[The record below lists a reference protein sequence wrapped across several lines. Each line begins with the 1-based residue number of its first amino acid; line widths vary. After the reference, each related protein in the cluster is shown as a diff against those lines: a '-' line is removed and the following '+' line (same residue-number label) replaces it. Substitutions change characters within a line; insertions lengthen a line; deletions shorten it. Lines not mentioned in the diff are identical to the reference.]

1 MIIKKVILNNIRSYF
16 NAELDIPPGS
26 LLLAGNIGSGKST
39 ILMAIDFALFGI
51 RRGELSGAS
60 LLRNGEDKGRVELH
74 FEIDGSNVIINRGL
88 KRGKTGVTQ
97 DSGFISINGE
107 EKKGTP
113 IELKQQIL
121 ELLNYPKEA
130 LTKNDLLYRYTVYTS
145 QEQMKQIL
153 TCDKEDRLNT
163 LRKVFG
169 IDKYKRIS
177 ENAKIV
183 ISKLKDKRKELAGY
197 ISDLV
202 EKRDSEK
209 AKKLELL
216 EFELKLNELIPKI
229 ENSNLNVQN
238 KKEKVSLV
246 ERKIQEINNLK
257 KEVELLELKF
267 KHLEEQKQRN
277 SNEIN
282 QLDEAITKFEKIEI
296 KEDLALHI
304 ENKKKEILEM
314 DNSLN
319 EIRNL
324 IQELKVK
331 KLHSED
337 KKKKVSD
344 LNNCPTCFQEVSSE
358 HKSKIIEEETN
369 KLNALNLK
377 YEINEKKESK
387 LNSLKSKL
395 NEDLENLR
403 EEEKLILVAK
413 SKLREFDE
421 KIVKK
426 KKLEEQLLNL
436 DKDAK
441 EVQLVK
447 ETKLLELKQFD
458 NFDLEFSNAKE
469 DLDKAL
475 DEHRNLDVLKAELS
489 TSCNM
494 LKNIIESLEK
504 EITNKEAARKNFEHI
519 SSLQSWLND
528 QFIPLMGNMEKH
540 IMFKVHEDFSSL
552 FSKWFSML
560 IENNSMEV
568 KLDNEFTPVIE
579 QNGYE
584 TDYDFLSGGEKTGAA
599 LAYRLALNQ
608 VINNIMS
615 SIKTR
620 SILILDE
627 PTDGFSAE
635 QLDNM
640 RSVLDELS
648 IGQIIIVSHEPKIE
662 SFVENVI
669 KFEKNEHISKVL

>member
-1 MIIKKVILNNIRSYF
+1 MIIKKVVLDNIRSYL
-16 NAELDIPPGS
+16 NAEIDIPPGS

-74 FEIDGSNVIINRGL
+74 FDIDGKNVVINRGL
-88 KRGKTGVTQ
+88 KRSKTSVIQ
-97 DSGFISINGE
+97 DSGFISIDDE

-113 IELKQQIL
+113 IELKQHIL
-121 ELLNYPKEA
+121 DMLNYPKEA

-202 EKRDSEK
+202 NKRDSEK
-209 AKKLELL
+209 AKKEELL
-216 EFELKLNELIPKI
+216 EFELKLKNLTPKL
-229 ENSNLNVQN
+229 ESSNLNVKN
-238 KKEKVSLV
+238 KKENISLIEKKM
-246 ERKIQEINNLK
+246 ERIRELK
-257 KEVELLELKF
+257 KEIELADLKL
-267 KHLEEQKQRN
+267 KHLYEQKQRN
-277 SNEIN
+277 SEEIK
-282 QLDEAITKFEKIEI
+282 QLDAVITNFKKVEI
-296 KEDLALHI
+296 KEDLHLHI
-304 ENKKKEILEM
+304 ENKKKDILELE
-314 DNSLN
+314 NSLT

-331 KLHSED
+331 KLHAED
-337 KKKKVSD
+337 KKSKISE

-358 HKSKIIEEETN
+358 HKINIIEEETF
-369 KLNALNLK
+369 KLNDLTLK
-377 YEINEKKESK
+377 YK
-387 LNSLKSKL
+387 LNGEKEQELNALKSKL
-395 NEDLENLR
+395 NEDLDKLR
-403 EEEKLILVAK
+403 EEEKLILVAQ

-421 KIVKK
+421 KINKK
-426 KKLEEQLLNL
+426 KSLEEQLSSI
-436 DKDAK
+436 DKESKDLQFK
-441 EVQLVK
+441 K
-447 ETKLLELKQFD
+447 DSKLLGLKQFE
-458 NFDLEFSNAKE
+458 NFDAEFSNAKE

-475 DEHRNLDVLKAELS
+475 DGHRTLEVLKAELD
-489 TSCNM
+489 TSCRM
-494 LKNIIESLEK
+494 LKTVIESLEK
-504 EITNKEAARKNFEHI
+504 EIANKEAARKNFEHI
-519 SSLQSWLND
+519 SSLQTWLND

-540 IMFKVHEDFSSL
+540 IMFRVHEDFSSL

-560 IENNSMEV
+560 IENDSMEV
-568 KLDNEFTPVIE
+568 KLDNEFTPLIE

-620 SILILDE
+620 SIIILDE
-627 PTDGFSAE
+627 PTDGFSSE

-640 RSVLDELS
+640 RAVLDELS

-669 KFEKNEHISKVL
+669 RFEKNEHISKVL

>member
-1 MIIKKVILNNIRSYF
+1 MIIKKVVLENIRSYL
-16 NAELDIPPGS
+16 NTELDIPAGS

-74 FEIDGSNVIINRGL
+74 FEIDGKDVVINRGL
-88 KRGKTGVTQ
+88 KRSKTGVTQ
-97 DSGFISINGE
+97 DSGFISIDNE

-113 IELKQQIL
+113 IELKQHIL
-121 ELLNYPKEA
+121 DMLNYPKEA

-202 EKRDSEK
+202 NKRDSEK
-209 AKKLELL
+209 AKKEELL
-216 EFELKLNELIPKI
+216 EFELKLKNLTPKL
-229 ENSNLNVQN
+229 ESSNLNVKN
-238 KKEKVSLV
+238 KKENISLIEKKM
-246 ERKIQEINNLK
+246 ERIRELK
-257 KEVELLELKF
+257 KEIELADLKL
-267 KHLEEQKQRN
+267 KHLYEQKQRN
-277 SNEIN
+277 SEEIK
-282 QLDEAITKFEKIEI
+282 QLDAVITNFKKVEI
-296 KEDLALHI
+296 KEDLHLHI
-304 ENKKKEILEM
+304 ENKKKDILELE
-314 DNSLN
+314 NSLT

-331 KLHSED
+331 KLHAED
-337 KKKKVSD
+337 KKSKISE

-358 HKSKIIEEETN
+358 HKINIIEEETF
-369 KLNALNLK
+369 KLNDLTLK
-377 YEINEKKESK
+377 YK
-387 LNSLKSKL
+387 LNGEKEQELNALKSKL
-395 NEDLENLR
+395 NEDLDKLR
-403 EEEKLILVAK
+403 EEEKLILVAQ

-421 KIVKK
+421 KINKK
-426 KKLEEQLLNL
+426 KSLEEQLSSI
-436 DKDAK
+436 DKESKDLQFK
-441 EVQLVK
+441 K
-447 ETKLLELKQFD
+447 DSKLLGLKQFE
-458 NFDLEFSNAKE
+458 NFDAEFSNAKE

-475 DEHRNLDVLKAELS
+475 DGHRTLEVLKAELD
-489 TSCNM
+489 TSCRM
-494 LKNIIESLEK
+494 LKTVIESLEK
-504 EITNKEAARKNFEHI
+504 EIANKEAARKNFEHI
-519 SSLQSWLND
+519 SSLQTWLND

-540 IMFKVHEDFSSL
+540 IMFRVHEDFSSL

-560 IENNSMEV
+560 IENDSMEV
-568 KLDNEFTPVIE
+568 KLDNEFTPLIE

-620 SILILDE
+620 SIIILDE
-627 PTDGFSAE
+627 PTDGFSSE

-640 RSVLDELS
+640 RAVLDELS

-669 KFEKNEHISKVL
+669 RFEKNEHISKVL

>member
-1 MIIKKVILNNIRSYF
+1 MIIKKVVLENIRSYL
-16 NAELDIPPGS
+16 NAELELPEGS

-39 ILMAIDFALFGI
+39 MLMAIDFALFGI

-60 LLRNGEDKGRVELH
+60 LLRNGEEKGRVELH
-74 FEIDGSNVIINRGL
+74 FEIDGNNVAISRGL
-88 KRGKTGVTQ
+88 KRGKRGVSQ

-121 ELLNYPKEA
+121 DLLNYPKEA

-177 ENAKIV
+177 ENTKIV
-183 ISKLKDKRKELAGY
+183 ISRLKDRRKELTGY
-197 ISDLV
+197 ISDLA
-202 EKRDSEK
+202 EKRDAEK
-209 AKKLELL
+209 AKKTELM
-216 EFELKLNELIPKI
+216 EFEAKLKELNPRI
-229 ENSNLNVQN
+229 EDSNLNVKH
-238 KKEKVSLV
+238 KKEKVSQV
-246 ERKIQEINNLK
+246 EKKIEEIRDVK
-257 KEVELLELKF
+257 KDIEMAEMKAR
-267 KHLEEQKQRN
+267 HLEEQKQRN
-277 SNEIN
+277 FNEIR
-282 QLDEAITKFEKIEI
+282 QIEEAINKFDKAEI
-296 KEDLALHI
+296 KEDLALHL
-304 ENKKKEILEM
+304 EKKKKEIAEV
-314 DNSLN
+314 DNELSYA
-319 EIRNL
+319 RNI
-324 IQELKVK
+324 IQELKIK
-331 KLHSED
+331 KLHAED
-337 KKKKVSD
+337 KKSKVSE

-358 HKSKIIEEETN
+358 HKSKIIEEESN
-369 KLNALNLK
+369 KLKAISLK
-377 YEINEKKESK
+377 YEINEKKEQELVAK
-387 LNSLKSKL
+387 KSKL
-395 NEDLENLR
+395 NEELDNLR
-403 EEEKLILVAK
+403 EEEKASLVARA
-413 SKLREFDE
+413 KLKEFEE
-421 KIVKK
+421 KNSKK
-426 KKLEEQLLNL
+426 KELEEQLLNL
-436 DKDAK
+436 DKELK
-441 EVQLVK
+441 EVQLNR
-447 ETKLLELKQFD
+447 ESKLLELKKFD
-458 NFDLEFSNAKE
+458 GLDSEFKDAKLE
-469 DLDKAL
+469 LDKAM
-475 DEHRNLDVLKAELS
+475 DKHRKLEVVKAELD

-494 LKNIIESLEK
+494 LKNVIESLEK
-504 EITNKEAARKNFEHI
+504 EIRNKETARKNFEHI
-519 SSLQSWLND
+519 SSLQTWLND
-528 QFIPLMGNMEKH
+528 QFIPLMGDMEKH
-540 IMFKVHEDFSSL
+540 IMHKVHDDFSSL

-560 IENNSMEV
+560 IENESMSV

-620 SILILDE
+620 SIIILDE

-662 SFVENVI
+662 SFVENVVR
-669 KFEKNEHISKVL
+669 FEKSEHVSKVL

>member
-504 EITNKEAARKNFEHI
+504 EIANKEAARKNFEHI